1 MANRTISFG
10 SLFAF
15 CLGGAV
21 FIVIYYLPIWFQ
33 AIHGVSPM
41 QSGIDNIPL
50 ILSQVLASL
59 TAGFVTTMIGYY
71 MPFIYISSIMMPI
84 GAGML
89 TTFAVNTPTR
99 EWIGY
104 QIILGIGVGC
114 GFQQSIIAA
123 QAVLPMADIP
133 SGTTAVLFFQL
144 LGGALMVTAGQ
155 NVFTTRLTSGLA
167 TIPGVDAQMVIATGA
182 TKLKELITNPADYND
197 ALEIYNSGLTRAYR
211 VSLVVACLAVI
222 GAVGMEFKSV
232 KIKPASD
239 GSEA

>member
-1 MANRTISFG
+1 
-10 SLFAF
+10 
-15 CLGGAV
+15 
-21 FIVIYYLPIWFQ
+21 
-33 AIHGVSPM
+33 M

-59 TAGFVTTMIGYY
+59 TAGFVTTIIGYY

-84 GAGML
+84 AAGML
-89 TTFAVNTPTR
+89 TTFAVSTPTR

-123 QAVLPMADIP
+123 QAVLPLADIP

-144 LGGALMVTAGQ
+144 LGGALMVSAGQ

-167 TIPGVDAQMVIATGA
+167 TIPGVDAQLVIATGA
-182 TKLKELITNPADYND
+182 TKLKALITNPTDYNA

-232 KIKPASD
+232 KIKAKPPSD

>member
-1 MANRTISFG
+1 
-10 SLFAF
+10 
-15 CLGGAV
+15 
-21 FIVIYYLPIWFQ
+21 
-33 AIHGVSPM
+33 M

-59 TAGFVTTMIGYY
+59 TAGFVTNIIGYY
-71 MPFIYISSIMMPI
+71 MPFIYMSSIMMPI

-89 TTFAVNTPTR
+89 TTFAVTTPTGA
-99 EWIGY
+99 WIGY

-144 LGGALMVTAGQ
+144 LGGALMVSAGQ
-155 NVFTTRLTSGLA
+155 NVFTNRLTSGLA
-167 TIPGVDAQMVIATGA
+167 TIPGVDAQLVIATGA
-182 TKLKELITNPADYND
+182 TRLRTLITNPADYNA
-197 ALEIYNSGLTRAYR
+197 ALEVYNSALTKTYQ

-222 GAVGMEFKSV
+222 GAVGMEWKSV
-232 KIKPASD
+232 KTGSAKPPSD
-239 GSEA
+239 SLEA